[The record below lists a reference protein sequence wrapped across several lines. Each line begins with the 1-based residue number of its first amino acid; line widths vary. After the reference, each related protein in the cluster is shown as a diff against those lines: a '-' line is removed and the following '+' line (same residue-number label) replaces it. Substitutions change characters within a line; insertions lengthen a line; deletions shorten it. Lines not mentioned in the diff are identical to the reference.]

1 MSSLR
6 YATLGRIALASVE
19 RMNATEARNR
29 IEAAVDQILLLPAGM
44 AELGFAM
51 FVVDRSDEHS
61 VGRREAL
68 KLFNAR
74 LEQLDAES
82 QGDDAGKRAV
92 ASLAMQE
99 MVSAIEGAGRGEYRL
114 RDARA

>member
-1 MSSLR
+1 MS
-6 YATLGRIALASVE
+6 ATQ
-19 RMNATEARNR
+19 ARKR
-29 IEAAVDQILLLPAGM
+29 VEAAVDQILLLPAGM

-51 FVVDRSDEHS
+51 FVVDRSDEHW

-74 LEQLDAES
+74 LDQLDAES
-82 QGDDAGKRAV
+82 QGDDAGKRAA
-92 ASLAMQE
+92 ASLAMEE

-114 RDARA
+114 RDVRA